1 MSPLRLIQPTF
12 LNTVS
17 FISASVIILKF
28 IFGAYPFFD
37 APVKTG
43 ASNYALKDFLE
54 VLTAAL
60 LSLYVIVT
68 AR

>member
-1 MSPLRLIQPTF
+1 MSPLRLIHPTF
-12 LNTVS
+12 LNMVS
-17 FISASVIILKF
+17 FLSGLVIVFKF
-28 IFGAYPFFD
+28 IFAAYQFFD